1 MNLYCHTLQN
11 IPIYADYITI
21 KRKNPLQFLRLFQLT
36 FCAFLWYHNNHR
48 RQAESEWGS
57 TKGGMKDEV
66 LSDSAGKGGRI
77 MPGFFSVLTAAK
89 IGSAI
94 MNGICG
100 IGTVVNVISI
110 IRDILDD

>member
-1 MNLYCHTLQN
+1 
-11 IPIYADYITI
+11 
-21 KRKNPLQFLRLFQLT
+21 
-36 FCAFLWYHNNHR
+36 
-48 RQAESEWGS
+48 
-57 TKGGMKDEV
+57 
-66 LSDSAGKGGRI
+66 